1 MDGYSVDH
9 MVGEEGAQQQRELV
23 QDNRHEGE
31 DPGVRGDVGQV
42 PYNKHGEEHIDSQS
56 LMIFRR

>member
-1 MDGYSVDH
+1 